1 MGTDGAALLREVETL
16 HGKSYP
22 WALACCAWNR
32 PEADEVMQTVY
43 LKILEGRARFDGRS
57 ALGTWLFS
65 VIRKTAADRRR
76 QAWLSALVLAR
87 LRVRQPAAE
96 PAPPPDRDLD
106 RSAWVQA
113 ALGALAARQREV
125 LDLVFFHDMTIEEA
139 ARVMGVGLGTA
150 RVHYHRGKRR
160 LAEKLR

>member
-1 MGTDGAALLREVETL
+1 M
-16 HGKSYP
+16 
-22 WALACCAWNR
+22 
-32 PEADEVMQTVY
+32 
-43 LKILEGRARFDGRS
+43 
-57 ALGTWLFS
+57 
-65 VIRKTAADRRR
+65 
-76 QAWLSALVLAR
+76 
-87 LRVRQPAAE
+87 
-96 PAPPPDRDLD
+96 
-106 RSAWVQA
+106 QA